1 MMRNVRRWPAWA
13 VLALLLAACA
23 STTLTN
29 QWKNPEYSGP
39 PLRKVLVLGVS
50 KQPSVRR
57 VFEDE
62 FAAQLQ
68 AAGVQAVPS
77 YTFLPEDGQA
87 DQAVLEKIVLD
98 IGADGVLVTR
108 LVKEEQK
115 TQYSPGMYYPYAGF
129 YGWYSSYWMG
139 YYEPSVHTYDV
150 VTTETSL
157 YSPPQSRLV
166 WSGTTEMFAPSDVK
180 KSTSE
185 LAAVIIKALRGQG
198 II

>member
-1 MMRNVRRWPAWA
+1 MHRCWSWT
-13 VLALLLAACA
+13 VLALVLAACA
-23 STTLTN
+23 TTTLTN

-39 PLRKVLVLGVS
+39 PLRKVLVLGVT

-62 FAAQLQ
+62 FAARLQ
-68 AAGVQAVPS
+68 AAGVQAVQS
-77 YTFLPEDGQA
+77 YTLLPQDGQA
-87 DQAVLEKIVLD
+87 DQAVLEKIVQD

-108 LVKEEQK
+108 LVKQEQK
-115 TQYSPGMYYPYAGF
+115 TRVSPGFYYPYPYAGF

-139 YYEPSVHTYDV
+139 YYEPSVYSYDV
-150 VTTETSL
+150 ATAETSL

-166 WSGTTEMFAPSDVK
+166 WSGTTETFAPSDVK
-180 KSTSE
+180 KDTSE
-185 LAAVIIKALRGQG
+185 FAAVVIKALREQG